1 MSRHNSGSHIGSA
14 SIMLIFTVLTMVSF
28 AALSLSSSKADY
40 NLSQKLLDRQQAYT
54 RASHEG
60 NAFVAAVNSG
70 YNSGAEGD
78 IIRKSIPISDN
89 QSLNIA
95 IMTKNSSNS
104 DNSENLPVIKW
115 KIEHTREFDYDTT
128 LPVMK

>member
-1 MSRHNSGSHIGSA
+1 MSRRNSGSHIGSA

-40 NLSQKLLDRQQAYT
+40 NLSKKLLDRQEAFV

-70 YNSGAEGD
+70 YNFGAEDD

-95 IMTKNSSNS
+95 IITKNSNNS
-104 DNSENLPVIKW
+104 GNSENLPIIQW
-115 KIEHTREFDYDTT
+115 KIVNNKVYDYDTT

>member
-1 MSRHNSGSHIGSA
+1 MNNQKGGSHIGSA

-28 AALSLSSSKADY
+28 AALSLSSSRADY
-40 NLSQKLLDRQQAYT
+40 NLSMKLMDRQDAYM

-70 YNSGAEGD
+70 YDSDAEDG

-95 IMTKNSSNS
+95 IMTNNSNNS
-104 DNSENLPVIKW
+104 DNSENLPIIQWQIVN
-115 KIEHTREFDYDTT
+115 TRVFDYDTT

>member
-1 MSRHNSGSHIGSA
+1 MSRNNNGSHIGSA
-14 SIMLIFTVLTMVSF
+14 SIMLIFTVLSMVSF

-40 NLSQKLLDRQQAYT
+40 NLSKKLVDRQDAYMK
-54 RASHEG
+54 ASHEG

-70 YNSGAEGD
+70 YDSGAEDG

-95 IMTKNSSNS
+95 IMTKNSNNS
-104 DNSENLPVIKW
+104 EDSENLPIIQWQIVNTKD
-115 KIEHTREFDYDTT
+115 FDYDTT

>member
-1 MSRHNSGSHIGSA
+1 MSRNNNGSHIGSA
-14 SIMLIFTVLTMVSF
+14 SIMLIFTVLSMVSF

-40 NLSQKLLDRQQAYT
+40 NLSKKLVDRQDAYMK
-54 RASHEG
+54 ASHEG

-70 YNSGAEGD
+70 YDSGAEDG

-95 IMTKNSSNS
+95 IMTNYSSNS
-104 DNSENLPVIKW
+104 ENSKNLPIIQWQIVNTKD
-115 KIEHTREFDYDTT
+115 FDYDTT

>member
-1 MSRHNSGSHIGSA
+1 MSRNNNGSHIGSA

-28 AALSLSSSKADY
+28 ASLSLSSSKADY
-40 NLSQKLLDRQQAYT
+40 NLSKKLVDRQEAYMK
-54 RASHEG
+54 ASHEG

-70 YNSGAEGD
+70 YDSGAEDG

-95 IMTKNSSNS
+95 IMTKNSNNS
-104 DNSENLPVIKW
+104 ENSENLPIIQWQIVNTKD
-115 KIEHTREFDYDTT
+115 FDYDTT

>member
-1 MSRHNSGSHIGSA
+1 MSRNNNGSHIGSA
-14 SIMLIFTVLTMVSF
+14 SIMLIFTVLSMVSF

-40 NLSQKLLDRQQAYT
+40 NLSKKLVDRQDAYMK
-54 RASHEG
+54 ASHEG

-70 YNSGAEGD
+70 YDSGAEDG

-95 IMTKNSSNS
+95 IMTKNSNDSE
-104 DNSENLPVIKW
+104 NSENLPIIQWQIVNTKD
-115 KIEHTREFDYDTT
+115 FDYDTT

>member
-1 MSRHNSGSHIGSA
+1 MSRRNSGSHIGSA

-28 AALSLSSSKADY
+28 AALSLSSSRADY
-40 NLSQKLLDRQQAYT
+40 NLSKKLLDRQQAYT
-54 RASHEG
+54 KASHEG

-70 YNSGAEGD
+70 YNFGAEDD

-95 IMTKNSSNS
+95 IMTKKTDNSE
-104 DNSENLPVIKW
+104 NSENLPIIQW
-115 KIEHTREFDYDTT
+115 KIVNTRVYDYDTT
-128 LPVMK
+128 LPVMR